1 MTRVKLHFGA
11 EYAVEAEGHAT
22 GSPQLCAA
30 VSCLLYTLAGWL
42 NTTKREQITEMK
54 LEDGNARLAWSGGA
68 GSETA
73 MELMLIGFLS
83 LRETEPERISVEIID
98 EDEENG

>member
-1 MTRVKLHFGA
+1 MTRVELHFGA
-11 EYAVEAEGHAT
+11 EYSVSADGHAT

-42 NTTKREQITEMK
+42 NTTKREQTTEMK

-68 GSETA
+68 GSETV
-73 MELMLIGFLS
+73 MELMLIGFLQ
-83 LRETEPERISVEIID
+83 LQKTEPERISVEITN
-98 EDEENG
+98 EENS